1 MKYENINDKML
12 WILYLI
18 TMLII
23 LILVIVACSSELSS
37 QLEAQR
43 TYNPYDKYYANVG

>member
-1 MKYENINDKML
+1 MKYENITNKML

-18 TMLII
+18 TVLII
-23 LILVIVACSSELSS
+23 LILVIITCSFEMSR

>member
-1 MKYENINDKML
+1 MKYENTNNKML

-18 TMLII
+18 TMLIV
-23 LILVIVACSSELSS
+23 LILVIVACSADMSR

-43 TYNPYDKYYANVG
+43 TYNPYDKYYSNVG